1 MKSFCALLAI
11 GLAWFG
17 YWYFH
22 RPITYP
28 AGVLIASEPEQIAV
42 AGSAKPID
50 YRAFHLQ
57 PLAYFTI
64 DARVLHRRI
73 YRYDRPAAL
82 VPVDLAMGWGPM
94 SDQHILDQLKISQSM
109 RFYWYEYQRQPP
121 IPKDQIISHSTNIHV
136 IPSTTEI
143 ASRCKSL
150 RTGSLVHLSGELVEA
165 TGPGIGTWRSSLSR
179 TDTGNGAC
187 ELMWVEQMSVLNADS
202 TQDRHLASKR

>member
-1 MKSFCALLAI
+1 MKSFGIFLAI
-11 GLAWFG
+11 ALASVA

-28 AGVLIASEPEQIAV
+28 PGVLIASEPEQVDV
-42 AGSAKPID
+42 AGSVKPID
-50 YRAFHLQ
+50 YRAFHLR
-57 PLAYFTI
+57 PLAHFTI
-64 DARVLHRRI
+64 DARVLHRKI

-82 VPVDLAMGWGPM
+82 VPVDLALGWGPM
-94 SDQHILDQLKISQSM
+94 SDQHVLDQLKISQSM

-187 ELMWVEQMSVLNADS
+187 ELMWVEKMSVLPGSVA
-202 TQDRHLASKR
+202 QDRHLAFKR

>member
-28 AGVLIASEPEQIAV
+28 PGVLIASEPEQIDV
-42 AGSAKPID
+42 VGSAKSID

-57 PLAYFTI
+57 PLAHFTI
-64 DARVLHRRI
+64 DARVLHRKI
-73 YRYDRPAAL
+73 YRYDRPAEL
-82 VPVDLAMGWGPM
+82 VPVDLALGWGPM
-94 SDQHILDQLKISQSM
+94 SDQHVLDQLKISQSM

-150 RTGSLVHLSGELVEA
+150 RTGLLVHLSGELVEA

-187 ELMWVEQMSVLNADS
+187 ELMWVEKMSVLNADS

>member
-1 MKSFCALLAI
+1 VKSFRIFIVIALASV
-11 GLAWFG
+11 G

-28 AGVLIASEPEQIAV
+28 PGVLIASEPEQIGIV
-42 AGSAKPID
+42 GSAKPID

-57 PLAYFTI
+57 PLAHFTI
-64 DARVLHRRI
+64 DARVLHRKI

-82 VPVDLAMGWGPM
+82 VPVDLALGWGPM
-94 SDQHILDQLKISQSM
+94 SDQYVLDQLKISQSM
-109 RFYWYEYQRQPP
+109 RFYWYEYHRQPP

-150 RTGSLVHLSGELVEA
+150 RTGCLVHLTGELVEA

-187 ELMWVEQMSVLNADS
+187 ELMWVEKMSVLSGNGA
-202 TQDRHLASKR
+202 QDRHLAFKR